1 MAEEEADND
10 AGANATGAN
19 CTKQKKSLKKPQK
32 SPTQPLLLRQALDLD
47 QLIFKASPVDQVGMD
62 GGISP
67 DELGQLQELELGL
80 GRSPVQSL
88 DVQWPPSMA
97 PPPQRRWG
105 PPEKKSYFNSQNPNR
120 RSKNDQFRKT

>member
-1 MAEEEADND
+1 MRKGDLTLEEAVAEEEADND

-47 QLIFKASPVDQVGMD
+47 QLIFKTSPVDQVGMD

-67 DELGQLQELELGL
+67 DELGQLQELMRKRFSGPKKDAAFNTVRCPENLL
-80 GRSPVQSL
+80 H
-88 DVQWPPSMA
+88 PPSD
-97 PPPQRRWG
+97 
-105 PPEKKSYFNSQNPNR
+105 S
-120 RSKNDQFRKT
+120 